1 MTVMI
6 AERSSTRVSPY
17 VLRARAGDT
26 FRISMLISPAMISSV
41 PAAGSQLNLNW
52 VGTGS
57 PAALR
62 MSSPGQ
68 SNR

>member
-1 MTVMI
+1 MV
-6 AERSSTRVSPY
+6 
-17 VLRARAGDT
+17 
-26 FRISMLISPAMISSV
+26 ISPAMTSSV

-57 PAALR
+57 PALLR

-68 SNR
+68 SKT